1 MNTKLSGGVPQMKKI
16 NHKDINDQQLVDVR
30 TQHEYQAGH
39 LKNALNLNPG
49 NFKKYA
55 TYYLDVNQPVIF
67 IVGSEEESHLE
78 ELSESADALGFTQN
92 NGYLLIEEVPK
103 ENLKTT
109 ETIPAEDFLNK
120 SDDFILLDVRHPDE
134 ITRPAPEKNLV
145 NSPFEDLV
153 NDYQSLDTSKQIF
166 TLCGSG
172 NRSTAAASFLES
184 KGLNPKVIEGGMK
197 AIQEVGK

>member
-1 MNTKLSGGVPQMKKI
+1 MRKI
-16 NHKDINDQQLVDVR
+16 NYKDITNQQLIDVR
-30 TQHEYQAGH
+30 TQHGYQAGH
-39 LKNALNLNPG
+39 IKNSLNLNPG
-49 NFKKYA
+49 NFKTYA
-55 TYYLDVNQPVIF
+55 PYYLDLNQPVIF
-67 IVGSEEESHLE
+67 IVGSEEEAHLE
-78 ELSESADALGFTQN
+78 ELSEFADELGFTQN
-92 NGYLLIEEVPK
+92 NGYLLIDEVPK

-120 SDDFILLDVRHPDE
+120 TDDFILLDVRHPDE

-145 NSPFEDLV
+145 NIPFEDLV

-172 NRSTAAASFLES
+172 NRSTAAASFLEA
-184 KGLNPKVIEGGMK
+184 KGFNPGVIEGGMK

>member
-1 MNTKLSGGVPQMKKI
+1 MRKI
-16 NHKDINDQQLVDVR
+16 NYKDITNQQLIDVR
-30 TQHEYQAGH
+30 TQHDYQAGH
-39 LKNALNLNPG
+39 LKNSLNLNPG
-49 NFKKYA
+49 NFKTYA
-55 TYYLDVNQPVIF
+55 TYYLDLNQPVIF
-67 IVGSEEESHLE
+67 VVGSEEEGHLE

-92 NGYLLIEEVPK
+92 NGYLLIDEVPK
-103 ENLKTT
+103 EDLQTT

-145 NSPFEDLV
+145 NIPFEDLV

-166 TLCGSG
+166 TLCGSS

-197 AIQEVGK
+197 AILEIGK

>member
-1 MNTKLSGGVPQMKKI
+1 MRKI
-16 NHKDINDQQLVDVR
+16 NYKDITNQQLIDVR
-30 TQHEYQAGH
+30 TQHDYQAGH
-39 LKNALNLNPG
+39 LKNSLNLNPG
-49 NFKKYA
+49 NFKTYA
-55 TYYLDVNQPVIF
+55 TYYLDLNQPVIF
-67 IVGSEEESHLE
+67 IVGSEEEGHLE
-78 ELSESADALGFTQN
+78 ELSESANELGFNQK
-92 NGYLLIEEVPK
+92 NGYLLIDEVPK
-103 ENLKTT
+103 EDLQTT
-109 ETIPAEDFLNK
+109 ETIPAEYFLNK

-197 AIQEVGK
+197 AIQEIGK

>member
-1 MNTKLSGGVPQMKKI
+1 MKKI
-16 NHKDINDQQLVDVR
+16 FYEDIKNQQLVDVR
-30 TQHEYQAGH
+30 TQHGYQAGH

-92 NGYLLIEEVPK
+92 NGYLLIDEVPK
-103 ENLKTT
+103 ENLQTT
-109 ETIPAEDFLNK
+109 ETIPAEEFLNK

-145 NSPFEDLV
+145 NIPFEDLV
-153 NDYQSLDTSKQIF
+153 DNYDSLDTSKQIF

-172 NRSTAAASFLES
+172 NRSTTAASFLES
-184 KGLNPKVIEGGMK
+184 KGFNPGVIEGGMK

>member
-1 MNTKLSGGVPQMKKI
+1 MRKI
-16 NHKDINDQQLVDVR
+16 NYKDITNQQLIDVR
-30 TQHEYQAGH
+30 TQHGYQAGH
-39 LKNALNLNPG
+39 IKNSLNLNLG
-49 NFKKYA
+49 NFKTYA
-55 TYYLDVNQPVIF
+55 PYYLDLNQPVIF

-78 ELSESADALGFTQN
+78 ELSESADELGFTQN

-103 ENLKTT
+103 EDLQTT

-120 SDDFILLDVRHPDE
+120 TDDFILLDVRHPDE

-145 NSPFEDLV
+145 NIPFEDLV

-197 AIQEVGK
+197 AIQEIGK

>member
-1 MNTKLSGGVPQMKKI
+1 MRKI
-16 NHKDINDQQLVDVR
+16 NYKDITNQQLIDVR
-30 TQHEYQAGH
+30 TQHGYQAGH
-39 LKNALNLNPG
+39 IKNSLNLNPG
-49 NFKKYA
+49 NFKTYA
-55 TYYLDVNQPVIF
+55 PYYLDLNQPVIF
-67 IVGSEEESHLE
+67 IVGSEEEAHLE
-78 ELSESADALGFTQN
+78 ELSEFADALGFTQN

-109 ETIPAEDFLNK
+109 ETIPAEDFLKK

-197 AIQEVGK
+197 AIQEIDK

>member
-1 MNTKLSGGVPQMKKI
+1 LS
-16 NHKDINDQQLVDVR
+16 NLR
-30 TQHEYQAGH
+30 TYS
-39 LKNALNLNPG
+39 
-49 NFKKYA
+49 
-55 TYYLDVNQPVIF
+55 TYYLDVNQSVIF
-67 IVGSEEESHLE
+67 IIGSEDEAQLA
-78 ELSESADALGFTQN
+78 ELTGVADELGFNQK
-92 NGYLLIEEVPK
+92 NGYLLIDEVPK
-103 ENLKTT
+103 EDLQTT

-197 AIQEVGK
+197 AIQEIGK

>member
-1 MNTKLSGGVPQMKKI
+1 MRKI
-16 NHKDINDQQLVDVR
+16 NYKDITNQQLIDVR
-30 TQHEYQAGH
+30 TQHEYHAGH

-120 SDDFILLDVRHPDE
+120 TDDFILLDVRHPDE

-145 NSPFEDLV
+145 NIPFEDLV

-172 NRSTAAASFLES
+172 NRSTAAASFLAPT
-184 KGLNPKVIEGGMK
+184 GFNPGAIEGRMK
-197 AIQEVGK
+197 AIQEIGT

>member
-1 MNTKLSGGVPQMKKI
+1 MRKI
-16 NHKDINDQQLVDVR
+16 NYKDITNQQLIDVR
-30 TQHEYQAGH
+30 TQHDYQAGH
-39 LKNALNLNPG
+39 LKNSLNLNPG
-49 NFKKYA
+49 NFKTYA
-55 TYYLDVNQPVIF
+55 TYYLDLNQPVIF
-67 IVGSEEESHLE
+67 IVGSEEEAHLE
-78 ELSESADALGFTQN
+78 ELSRVADELGFTQN
-92 NGYLLIEEVPK
+92 NGYLLIDEVPK
-103 ENLKTT
+103 ENLQTT
-109 ETIPAEDFLNK
+109 GTIPAEEFLNK
-120 SDDFILLDVRHPDE
+120 NDDYILVDVRHPDE

-145 NSPFEDLV
+145 NIPFEDLV

>member
-1 MNTKLSGGVPQMKKI
+1 MKKI
-16 NHKDINDQQLVDVR
+16 FYEDIKNQQLVDVR
-30 TQHEYQAGH
+30 TQHGYQEGH
-39 LKNALNLNPG
+39 IKNSLNLNPS
-49 NFKKYA
+49 NFKTYA

-67 IVGSEEESHLE
+67 IVGSEEEAHLE
-78 ELSESADALGFTQN
+78 ELSELADELGFTQN
-92 NGYLLIEEVPK
+92 NGYLLIDEVPK
-103 ENLKTT
+103 ENLQSTG
-109 ETIPAEDFLNK
+109 TIPAEEFLNK
-120 SDDFILLDVRHPDE
+120 NDDYILVDVRHPDE

-145 NSPFEDLV
+145 NIPFEDLV

-197 AIQEVGK
+197 AIQEIGK

>member
-1 MNTKLSGGVPQMKKI
+1 MNKI
-16 NHKDINDQQLVDVR
+16 PYEEINNQQLVDVR

-39 LKNALNLNPG
+39 LKNALNLNPS

-109 ETIPAEDFLNK
+109 ETIPAEDFLNI
-120 SDDFILLDVRHPDE
+120 SGIAFRAVGD
-134 ITRPAPEKNLV
+134 
-145 NSPFEDLV
+145 EDLICE
-153 NDYQSLDTSKQIF
+153 NGNIA
-166 TLCGSG
+166 LCV
-172 NRSTAAASFLES
+172 
-184 KGLNPKVIEGGMK
+184 VIADG
-197 AIQEVGK
+197 IL

>member
-1 MNTKLSGGVPQMKKI
+1 MKKI
-16 NHKDINDQQLVDVR
+16 SYEDINNQQLIDVR
-30 TQHEYQAGH
+30 TQHDYQSGH
-39 LKNALNLNPG
+39 LKNSLNLNPG
-49 NFKKYA
+49 NFKTYV
-55 TYYLDVNQPVIF
+55 TYYLDLNQPVIF
-67 IVGSEEESHLE
+67 IVGSEEEAHLE
-78 ELSESADALGFTQN
+78 ELSGVADELGFTQN

-120 SDDFILLDVRHPDE
+120 TDDFILLDVRHPDE

-153 NDYQSLDTSKQIF
+153 NDYQSLNTSKQIF